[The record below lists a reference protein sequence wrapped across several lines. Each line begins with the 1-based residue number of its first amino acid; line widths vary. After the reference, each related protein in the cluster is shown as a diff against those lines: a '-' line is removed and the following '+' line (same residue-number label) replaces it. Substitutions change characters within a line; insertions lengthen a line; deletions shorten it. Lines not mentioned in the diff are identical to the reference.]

1 MGIYQIPHKLI
12 RLLTIQRKNE
22 VLKFVLILHWSTR
35 TNKIVIIIIIIKQ
48 MKVET
53 TNNCVFNVYTE
64 QCWYHIK

>member
-22 VLKFVLILHWSTR
+22 ELKLVLISHWSTR
-35 TNKIVIIIIIIKQ
+35 TNKIVIIIIIIIKQ

-64 QCWYHIK
+64 

>member
-22 VLKFVLILHWSTR
+22 VLKLVLISHWSTR

-64 QCWYHIK
+64 QYWYHIK

>member
-22 VLKFVLILHWSTR
+22 ELKLVLISHWSTR

-64 QCWYHIK
+64 QYWYHIK

>member
-22 VLKFVLILHWSTR
+22 VPKLVLISHWSTR

-64 QCWYHIK
+64 

>member
-22 VLKFVLILHWSTR
+22 VLKLVLISHWSTR

-64 QCWYHIK
+64 

>member
-22 VLKFVLILHWSTR
+22 VLKLVLISHWSTR
-35 TNKIVIIIIIIKQ
+35 TNKIVIIIIIIIKQ

-53 TNNCVFNVYTE
+53 TNNCIFNVYTE
-64 QCWYHIK
+64 